1 MPSDFTTEYSQKSDD
16 ALLHLATQRR
26 YLTADAVTA
35 LDAELRRRNLS
46 ESDQVEHEKFE
57 KRQERRESRGRRGKL
72 FGKRQFSWLELLSA
86 FLAMA
91 VIACTYLAL
100 PKRYHLKPDWEETA
114 VYVMIPLVI
123 VTVGFR
129 SLWRDT
135 AFWVAVIF
143 ASAIQLGIVHAWIQ
157 RVGELGRGAGRAG
170 ALLGFLLFVAIYGCI
185 RLLRR
190 NFYGEGNTKSG

>member
-1 MPSDFTTEYSQKSDD
+1 VSPEVGVVSC
-16 ALLHLATQRR
+16 
-26 YLTADAVTA
+26 
-35 LDAELRRRNLS
+35 S
-46 ESDQVEHEKFE
+46 ESANF
-57 KRQERRESRGRRGKL
+57 RGL
-72 FGKRQFSWLELLSA
+72 NCFPA

-143 ASAIQLGIVHAWIQ
+143 ASAIQWALSMLDPASRRTGSGCWKGGCAAGLPIVCRDL
-157 RVGELGRGAGRAG
+157 RVYQ
-170 ALLGFLLFVAIYGCI
+170 AIAAE
-185 RLLRR
+185 LLR
-190 NFYGEGNTKSG
+190 